1 MKISFNWLSEYI
13 DLKDYRSNIDG
24 LSQILTA
31 AGLEVEGV
39 TDQSAAYKHVVIAK
53 LLEVS
58 KHPDADK
65 LTVCKVDVGDSAA
78 NQPSPRQIVCGAKN
92 HKAGDYVVAALPG
105 AVLPGNFEIKKS
117 KIRGQESLGMLCSNK
132 EVGLSE
138 ESDGV
143 IVLKEGQP
151 GQSFSEA
158 FSLNDVIIEINVTP
172 NRADC
177 LSHLGLAQELS
188 ALLDRPVKKP
198 VSQLKT
204 GAFKTTDLVKV
215 NLQAPDRCPRYAG
228 RSLKGVTVGASPAWL
243 VQRLESV
250 GLRSINNVVDVT
262 NFVMFEYGQ
271 PLHAFDSSQIK
282 GAEITIRPSQKNEKF
297 TSLDGTELTLTG
309 EELVIADKE
318 RAVALA
324 GVVGGQNSGVNA
336 GTKDLFIESAFFSS
350 QGVRRTSRRFG
361 FETDSSYRYSRGIN
375 PEQTVEALERAC
387 DLMVQVAGGE
397 VASDFYDIYPKALTK
412 EPITADVKYI
422 AQRIGYAVAQADF
435 DKVMKR
441 LGCKVEGNKVTPPLH
456 RWDISIPD
464 DLVEE
469 YARVNGYDQLN
480 ETLPTL
486 VEEPTKHTLEY
497 IQIRQVSEFLVGQ
510 GFEQAVNYAFLNKD
524 LQERVLGSDED
535 RTALG
540 LKGMDP
546 IVVKNPVS
554 EDFAILRMSL
564 LPSLVQ
570 NLSHNTR
577 HGNLAGQIFEI
588 GRGHYA
594 QAGKYLEDQ
603 RLGFALWGS
612 EASLWAQKIPAVY
625 RLKSHMENLLKAFA
639 PAAKWQWRNIEAPMA
654 FLHPSQSVQ
663 LVFQG
668 QTIGFL
674 GSVHPQ
680 KAKEM
685 KLRED
690 AAFGEIN
697 FQALFKSTK
706 PAKFK
711 NIPAYP
717 AVEKDL
723 AFVVPKSL
731 KAADVCKEI
740 TKAAGHLLQTV
751 EVVDIYEDAAM
762 GSDKRSLTFRMVFQS
777 GERTLSDEEVMK
789 LFTTVIDAVSQKLSV
804 QLR

>member
-13 DLKDYRSNIDG
+13 DLKDYRANIDG
-24 LSQILTA
+24 LSEILTA

-39 TDQSAAYKHVVIAK
+39 TDQSAVYKNVVIGK
-53 LLEVS
+53 LLEVG

-65 LTVCKVDVGDSAA
+65 LTLCKVDVGEAA
-78 NQPSPRQIVCGAKN
+78 PRQIVCGATN
-92 HKAGDYVVAALPG
+92 HKTGDYVVAALPG

-117 KIRGQESLGMLCSNK
+117 KIRGMESLGMLCSKK
-132 EVGLSE
+132 EVGLSN

-143 IVLKEGQP
+143 IVLKEGKP
-151 GQSFSEA
+151 GQSFSDA

-177 LSHLGLAQELS
+177 LSHIGLAQELS

-198 VSQLKT
+198 VVKLKT
-204 GAFKTTDLVKV
+204 GNFKTTDLVKV

-228 RSLKGVTVGASPAWL
+228 RSIKGVKIGASPAWL
-243 VQRLESV
+243 IQRLESV

-282 GAEITIRPSQKNEKF
+282 GSEITIRPSQKGEKF

-324 GVVGGQNSGVNA
+324 GVVGGQNSGVNDN
-336 GTKDLFIESAFFSS
+336 TSELFIESAFFSS

-361 FETDSSYRYSRGIN
+361 FETDSSYRFSRGIN

-387 DLMVQVAGGE
+387 ELMVQVAGGE
-397 VASDFYDIYPKALTK
+397 VAADAYDVYPKALSK
-412 EPITADVKYI
+412 EPIIADVNYI

-441 LGCKVEGNKVTPPLH
+441 LGCKVDGNKITAPLH
-456 RWDISIPD
+456 RWDISIPE

-480 ETLPTL
+480 EILPTL
-486 VEEPTKHTLEY
+486 VEEPTNHASEY
-497 IQIRQVSEFLVGQ
+497 LQIRRVSEFLVGQ

-524 LQERVLGSDED
+524 LQEKVLGAPEE
-535 RTALG
+535 RAAFG
-540 LKGMDP
+540 LSGMES
-546 IVVKNPVS
+546 IAVKNPVS
-554 EDFAILRMSL
+554 EDFAIMRMSL

-588 GRGHYA
+588 GRGHYRGG
-594 QAGKYLEDQ
+594 GKYLEDQ

-612 EASLWAQKIPAVY
+612 ETALWSQKVPAVY
-625 RLKSHMENLLKAFA
+625 RLKSYIENLLRAFA
-639 PAAKWQWRNIEAPMA
+639 PTAKWQWKNIETPLA
-654 FLHPSQSVQ
+654 FLHPSQSTQ

-680 KAKEM
+680 HAKEM

-690 AAFGEIN
+690 AAFAEIG
-697 FQALFKSTK
+697 FQALFRSVK

-717 AVEKDL
+717 GVEKDL
-723 AFVVPKSL
+723 AFLVPKSL
-731 KAADVCKEI
+731 KAADVSKEI
-740 TKAAGHLLQTV
+740 AKAAGPLLQKV
-751 EVVDIYEDAAM
+751 EVVDLYEDASI
-762 GSDKRSLTFRMVFQS
+762 GEDKRSLTFRMVFQS
-777 GERTLSDEEVMK
+777 GERTLADEEVMK
-789 LFTTVIDAVSQKLSV
+789 LFTSIIDAVTHKLSV
-804 QLR
+804 LLR